1 MLTTIAGLVAFV
13 AVSASE
19 PTDSEVLRAM
29 PRVSRGLPYVWEEF
43 RDNIT
48 IVKNRIAPSQHP
60 STAGFATAL
69 MQRAKESWEC
79 TVYYE
84 HVIQSTY
91 PLPVMVRRAK
101 VQVIYIDKVKAA
113 K

>member
-19 PTDSEVLRAM
+19 PTDAEVMRAM
-29 PRVSRGLPYVWEEF
+29 PRVSRGLPYVWEES

-48 IVKNRIAPSQHP
+48 IVKNRIVPSQRP
-60 STAGFATAL
+60 STTGFAAAL
-69 MQRAKESWEC
+69 MHGVKESWEC

-91 PLPVMVRRAK
+91 PYPVMVRRSK
-101 VQVIYIDKVKAA
+101 VQVIYIDKMKAVK
-113 K
+113 